1 MTEGPAATSS
11 PRVFI
16 VVPAFNEAS
25 TIRGVID
32 SLVSQYPFVVVVDDG
47 SNDDTTGEL
56 AGTNIFLLRHH
67 INRGQGAALQTGIRF
82 ALLHQA
88 GIIVTFDSDGQHDP
102 ADIEALVRPILAGKC
117 DVALGSRFLGRTV
130 NMPLGRRL
138 VLKAGIIFTRLASRI
153 RVTDVHNG
161 IRAFTRE
168 AADSLH
174 ITMDRMAHASEILDQ
189 VVRHRWR
196 YLEVP
201 VTIRYSSHTL
211 AKGQTSWNALRIA
224 AQVLIERLRL

>member
-1 MTEGPAATSS
+1 MTEGPPATSS

-16 VVPAFNEAS
+16 VVPAFNEAR

-32 SLVSQYPFVVVVDDG
+32 GLLSKYRDVIVVDDG
-47 SNDDTTGEL
+47 SDDDTTPAL
-56 AGTNIFLLRHH
+56 AGTDVVLLRHR

-82 ALLHQA
+82 ALLQQA
-88 GIIVTFDSDGQHDP
+88 DIIVTFDSDGQHDP
-102 ADIEALVRPILAGKC
+102 DDIEKLISPILDGEC
-117 DVALGSRFLGRTV
+117 DVTLGSRFLGRTL
-130 NMPLGRRL
+130 NMPFGRRL
-138 VLKAGIIFTRLASRI
+138 VLKAGIVFTRLASRI

-161 IRAFTRE
+161 IRAFNRE
-168 AADSLH
+168 VAGSLH

-189 VVRHRWR
+189 IVRHRWR
-196 YLEVP
+196 YREVP